1 MGEFSSGERDA
12 SKLFAGLIL
21 YYFAMADE
29 DANIRTS
36 TALAWIGW
44 ILAAIFLAIALW
56 LAHHMAFVRGELN
69 LSEGDAS
76 QLRVQLQHAEKIV
89 GVLTSPDAAHIV
101 LTETRQPEHPVGEV
115 SWQKNQGA
123 LVFLAA
129 GLRPLPANRTYELWL
144 VPAGGKAPIP
154 AGLFR
159 PNADRGAT
167 VVLPPIPADTDAK
180 RFMVTEEPAAGSTI
194 PSFPIVM
201 EGQ

>member
-1 MGEFSSGERDA
+1 MDD
-12 SKLFAGLIL
+12 
-21 YYFAMADE
+21 DE
-29 DANIRTS
+29 GNIRTS

-44 ILAAIFLAIALW
+44 ILAVIFLVSAAW
-56 LAHHMAFVRGELN
+56 LAHRMAFVRGELN
-69 LSEGDAS
+69 LSEGDAT
-76 QLRVQLQHAEKIV
+76 QLRVQLQHADKIV
-89 GVLTSPDAAHIV
+89 GVVTSPDASHVV
-101 LTETRQPEHPVGEV
+101 LTETRQPVHPMGEV
-115 SWQKNQGA
+115 SWKKKEGA

-180 RFMVTEEPAAGSTI
+180 QFIVTEEPAAGSTT
-194 PSFPIVM
+194 PSLPIVM